1 MRRTTVFV
9 TGGTGYIG
17 RPLVETLVA
26 RKHTVHAL
34 VRAGSENKVAAGASA
49 VVGDALDASSFA
61 YAVPRGATLVH
72 LVGTPHPNPAKA
84 AEFDRVDLASI
95 RATATAGAS
104 SGAAHIVY
112 VSVARPAPLMRS
124 YIAARENGEAAVVAT
139 GIAHT
144 FVRPWY
150 VLGPGH
156 YWPYALVPL
165 YALAR
170 LFPPTREQATRLGL
184 VTLDQIVSALVAA
197 VETPP
202 ADGSR
207 IVDVPAIAQARLRN
221 A

>member
-1 MRRTTVFV
+1 VATVFV

-17 RPLVETLVA
+17 RPLVESLVA
-26 RKHTVHAL
+26 RRHKVHAL
-34 VRAGSENKVAAGASA
+34 VRAGREEAVATGATP
-49 VVGDALDASSFA
+49 VVGNALEAASFA
-61 YAVPRGATLVH
+61 YAIPRGATLVH
-72 LVGTPHPNPAKA
+72 LVGTPGPNPSKA
-84 AEFDRVDLASI
+84 AEFERVDLGSI
-95 RATATAGAS
+95 RASAAAAMS

-124 YIAARENGEAAVVAT
+124 YIAARERGEEAVKAT

-170 LFPPTREQATRLGL
+170 MFPPTREQAVRLGL
-184 VTLDQIVSALVAA
+184 VTLGQMVASLVAA

-202 ADGSR
+202 GRGGR
-207 IVDVPAIAQARLRN
+207 IVDVPAIARALD
-221 A
+221 

>member
-1 MRRTTVFV
+1 VPGTTVFV

-26 RKHTVHAL
+26 RKHSVHAL
-34 VRAGSENKVAAGASA
+34 VRAGSEDKVATGATP
-49 VVGDALDASSFA
+49 VTGNALDAASFA
-61 YAVPRGATLVH
+61 YAIPRGATLVH

-84 AEFDRVDLASI
+84 AEFERVDLASI
-95 RATATAGAS
+95 RASATAAVNAGAS
-104 SGAAHIVY
+104 HIVY

-124 YIAARENGEAAVVAT
+124 YIAAREQGEAAVAAT

-156 YWPYALVPL
+156 YWPYLLVPM

-184 VTLDQIVSALVAA
+184 VTLDQIVAALVAS

-202 ADGSR
+202 EKMAR
-207 IVDVPAIAQARLRN
+207 IVDVPAIARARLS
-221 A
+221 